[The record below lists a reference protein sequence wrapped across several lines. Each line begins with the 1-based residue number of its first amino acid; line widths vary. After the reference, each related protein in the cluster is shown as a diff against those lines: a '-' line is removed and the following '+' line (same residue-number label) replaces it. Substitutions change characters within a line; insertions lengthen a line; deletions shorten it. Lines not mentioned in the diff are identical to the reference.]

1 MTREAHLA
9 ISNSFRK
16 KQVFY
21 SLMVHYLML
30 TGILKLSPP
39 FFMKKLFTVAFWKK
53 AWLIL
58 KATFSGFSD
67 DKGPKL
73 SASLAYTT
81 IFSLGPLL
89 LLMMSLAS
97 IFFGE
102 QAVEGQIFGQLN
114 GLIGDNAAKQV
125 QEIIKNIR
133 FSGKT
138 NFALIASIVILL
150 IGATSLFIEIQDS
163 LNTIWKVK
171 AKPKKGWLKFL
182 QNRLLSSSLIVS
194 LGFLLIVSLVINGAV
209 DALGGLLSRYFSS
222 FTAIIISVINFI
234 ITFIIVSF
242 LFAIIFKALPDVK
255 IKWKDVRTGAL
266 FTAVLF
272 IIGRFLI
279 GLYIAKSG
287 TGSTYGAAG
296 SIIVILVWIYY
307 TSMILYLGAEFTQVY
322 TEAYGGRIQ
331 PSDYAVHI
339 EQKEI
344 EKDVAV
350 LPTQHPEV
358 KQ

>member
-1 MTREAHLA
+1 
-9 ISNSFRK
+9 
-16 KQVFY
+16 
-21 SLMVHYLML
+21 
-30 TGILKLSPP
+30 
-39 FFMKKLFTVAFWKK
+39 MKELFTIAFWKK
-53 AWLIL
+53 AWKIL

-73 SASLAYTT
+73 SAALAYTT
-81 IFSLGPLL
+81 VFSLGPLL

-97 IFFGE
+97 VFYGD

-125 QEIIKNIR
+125 QDIIKNIQ

-138 NFALIASIVILL
+138 SFALIASIVTLL

-209 DALGGLLSRYFSS
+209 DALSGILSRYFSS
-222 FTAIIISVINFI
+222 FTTLVISGINLV
-234 ITFIIVSF
+234 ITFIIISF
-242 LFAIIFKALPDVK
+242 LFGIIFKVLPDVK
-255 IKWKDVRTGAL
+255 IKWRDVKTGAL
-266 FTAVLF
+266 FTSVLF

-322 TEAYGGRIQ
+322 SEAYGGHIQ
-331 PSDYAVHI
+331 PADYAVHI
-339 EQKEI
+339 EQKEV
-344 EKDVAV
+344 EKDVAT
-350 LPTQHPEV
+350 LPVQHPEV